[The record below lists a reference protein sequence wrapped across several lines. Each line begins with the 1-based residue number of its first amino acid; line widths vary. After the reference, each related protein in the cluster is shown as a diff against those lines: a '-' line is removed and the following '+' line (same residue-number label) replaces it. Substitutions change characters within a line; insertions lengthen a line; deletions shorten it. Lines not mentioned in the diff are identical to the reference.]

1 MLWVFEIGVWS
12 SSVLQGKEFLC
23 LDRKSVHQFQ
33 ELVWFLLRGSVRVC
47 VDIHP

>member
-23 LDRKSVHQFQ
+23 LDRKSVHQCQ
-33 ELVWFLLRGSVRVC
+33 ELVVVLVAWLGSGVC
-47 VDIHP
+47 